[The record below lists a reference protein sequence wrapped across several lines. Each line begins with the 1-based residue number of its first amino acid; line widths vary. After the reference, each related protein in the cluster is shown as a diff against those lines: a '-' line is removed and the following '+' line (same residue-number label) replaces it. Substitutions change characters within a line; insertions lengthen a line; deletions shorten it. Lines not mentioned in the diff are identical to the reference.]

1 MSKQGNCESWL
12 NYVYD
17 EEYEC
22 YTCLV
27 DLDEDEME
35 NFMRENTAGCPFFR
49 FDNEYCAF
57 LVWCEKM
64 LSNSRPKQLDL
75 ELYDEKT
82 LVCRIC
88 VEEGDR
94 GGNRY

>member
-1 MSKQGNCESWL
+1 MSKQGNCESCL

-49 FDNEYCAF
+49 FDNEYNTVNKQIYKTRWRRF
-57 LVWCEKM
+57 LYATFCSE
-64 LSNSRPKQLDL
+64 
-75 ELYDEKT
+75 
-82 LVCRIC
+82 
-88 VEEGDR
+88 
-94 GGNRY
+94 

>member
-1 MSKQGNCESWL
+1 MSKQGNCESCL

-35 NFMRENTAGCPFFR
+35 ILCVKIQQVAH
-49 FDNEYCAF
+49 
-57 LVWCEKM
+57 
-64 LSNSRPKQLDL
+64 SLDL
-75 ELYDEKT
+75 IMNIKQ
-82 LVCRIC
+82 
-88 VEEGDR
+88 
-94 GGNRY
+94 

>member
-1 MSKQGNCESWL
+1 MIKQGNCESCL

-35 NFMRENTAGCPFFR
+35 NFMRENTSACPFFR
-49 FDNEYCAF
+49 FDNEYKT
-57 LVWCEKM
+57 V
-64 LSNSRPKQLDL
+64 NKQ
-75 ELYDEKT
+75 
-82 LVCRIC
+82 I
-88 VEEGDR
+88 
-94 GGNRY
+94 

>member
-1 MSKQGNCESWL
+1 MSKQGNCESCL

-49 FDNEYCAF
+49 FDNEY
-57 LVWCEKM
+57 
-64 LSNSRPKQLDL
+64 
-75 ELYDEKT
+75 KT
-82 LVCRIC
+82 VNEQI
-88 VEEGDR
+88 
-94 GGNRY
+94 

>member
-1 MSKQGNCESWL
+1 MSKQGNCESCL

-35 NFMRENTAGCPFFR
+35 NFMRENKSKRNLPLWYSFR
-49 FDNEYCAF
+49 FDNEYKT
-57 LVWCEKM
+57 V
-64 LSNSRPKQLDL
+64 NKQ
-75 ELYDEKT
+75 
-82 LVCRIC
+82 I
-88 VEEGDR
+88 
-94 GGNRY
+94 

>member
-1 MSKQGNCESWL
+1 MSKQGNCESCL

-49 FDNEYCAF
+49 FDNEY
-57 LVWCEKM
+57 
-64 LSNSRPKQLDL
+64 
-75 ELYDEKT
+75 KT
-82 LVCRIC
+82 DIKTKWHRFFYATFY
-88 VEEGDR
+88 
-94 GGNRY
+94 N

>member
-1 MSKQGNCESWL
+1 MKLETVSLKVLSAMGQTKAACAEEKQTSL
-12 NYVYD
+12 VYD

-49 FDNEYCAF
+49 FDNEYKT
-57 LVWCEKM
+57 V
-64 LSNSRPKQLDL
+64 NKQ
-75 ELYDEKT
+75 
-82 LVCRIC
+82 I
-88 VEEGDR
+88 
-94 GGNRY
+94 